1 MCRLAMS
8 DEEKN
13 KKILKKFHLQFL
25 YRVGISRKK
34 GIKRRKAKL
43 IQ

>member
-13 KKILKKFHLQFL
+13 KKIFKNFHLQFL
-25 YRVGISRKK
+25 YRVGILRKK

>member
-8 DEEKN
+8 DEEKD
-13 KKILKKFHLQFL
+13 KKIFKK
-25 YRVGISRKK
+25 ISFAISVRKK
-34 GIKRRKAKL
+34 GIKRRKAEL

>member
-13 KKILKKFHLQFL
+13 LKNIKKISFAIFV
-25 YRVGISRKK
+25 RVGILMKK
-34 GIKRRKAKL
+34 GIERRKAKL
-43 IQ
+43 IK